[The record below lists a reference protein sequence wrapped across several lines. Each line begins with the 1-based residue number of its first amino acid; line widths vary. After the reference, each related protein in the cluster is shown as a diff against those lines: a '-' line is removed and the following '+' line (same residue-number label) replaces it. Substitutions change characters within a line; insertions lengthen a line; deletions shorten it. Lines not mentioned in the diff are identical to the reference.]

1 MPWPHPGFHCQS
13 GDITLHELVI
23 CGAALA
29 NGSGAPCFA
38 GNLAITAGVI
48 TQVGGSACHWS
59 ALSLAGRPA
68 RGFQAAQLRQG

>member
-29 NGSGAPCFA
+29 NGSGAPRFA

-48 TQVGGSACHWS
+48 TQVGGSACH
-59 ALSLAGRPA
+59 
-68 RGFQAAQLRQG
+68 